1 MFGEYLALLEY
12 KLSRRDDLDQRIAQL
27 ALTPALAPAV
37 ARQPCVR
44 GIDVHRAI
52 VLALVLAT
60 ELVDWQ
66 RFTSPRQSMSCFGL
80 VPREHSSGDRERRG
94 APTPCC

>member
-12 KLSRRDDLDQRIAQL
+12 KLSRRDDLDQRIAQR

-37 ARQPCVR
+37 ARLPCVR

-60 ELVDWQ
+60 ELVDW
-66 RFTSPRQSMSCFGL
+66 RGFNTVLLATFD
-80 VPREHSSGDRERRG
+80 DRDYIITG
-94 APTPCC
+94 